1 MEDPLST
8 YEKMRHFADSW
19 GLVGISIVFAIAV
32 ASVLRPGAK
41 ARALDAAD
49 IPLRD
54 DEPGPDGAGA
64 NRRG

>member
-1 MEDPLST
+1 MET
-8 YEKMRHFADSW
+8 YDQMRHFADSW
-19 GLVGISIVFAIAV
+19 GLVGISIVFAVAV

-41 ARALDAAD
+41 ERALDAAD